1 MSVQRA
7 RSLRKNL
14 TPAERKLW
22 QALRRRQIAN
32 IRFRRQVPIGPYIAD
47 FCCLELRIIIE
58 VDGGQHARQAD
69 ADERRTRWL
78 GDRGFTVV
86 RFWNNDVLQNLE
98 GCVET
103 IRLALAA
110 HPPPNLPPSRGEE

>member
-1 MSVQRA
+1 MSIQRA
-7 RSLRKNL
+7 RNLRKNL

-22 QALRRRQIAN
+22 QVLRRRQIASV
-32 IRFRRQVPIGPYIAD
+32 RFRRQVPIGPYIAD

-86 RFWNNDVLQNLE
+86 RFWNNDVLQNPD
-98 GCVET
+98 GV
-103 IRLALAA
+103 LARISHACTTA
-110 HPPPNLPPSRGEE
+110 ISMAKPDAE

>member
-1 MSVQRA
+1 MSIQRA
-7 RSLRKNL
+7 RNLRKNL

-22 QALRRRQIAN
+22 QVLRRRQIADV
-32 IRFRRQVPIGPYIAD
+32 RFRRQVPIGPYIAD

-86 RFWNNDVLQNLE
+86 RFWNNDVLQNPD
-98 GCVET
+98 GV
-103 IRLALAA
+103 LARISHACTTA
-110 HPPPNLPPSRGEE
+110 ISMARPGAE